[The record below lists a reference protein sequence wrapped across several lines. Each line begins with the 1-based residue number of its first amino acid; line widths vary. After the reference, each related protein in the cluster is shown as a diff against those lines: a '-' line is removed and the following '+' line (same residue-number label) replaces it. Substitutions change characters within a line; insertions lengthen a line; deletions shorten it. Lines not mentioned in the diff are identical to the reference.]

1 MHEPARSS
9 VKISVVSRKARF
21 ALAFAQAHK
30 LRSRHG
36 KATECAKKVAG
47 EVPSLPDG
55 VKRGVEALAFRW
67 TMSSSITAARNLANW
82 SPRLLPAERKSI
94 SPRGK
99 SSISRMRRGTWFS
112 NNRGAFSHL
121 AKWLASRRTDLQ
133 STMIRVLKT
142 RPTSWGRVRSARSR
156 PCGCNGVHTDGP
168 QMLSRPMALRRGE
181 GGHRFRRGPWRATGP
196 ARIRP
201 APPASRRPR

>member
-55 VKRGVEALAFRW
+55 VKRGVEALAGF
-67 TMSSSITAARNLANW
+67 SLDNVVVHHSGPES
-82 SPRLLPAERKSI
+82 
-94 SPRGK
+94 GK
-99 SSISRMRRGTWFS
+99 LVAKAFAG
-112 NNRGAFSHL
+112 GAQIHL
-121 AKWLASRRTDLQ
+121 APGQEQHQPHEAWHVVQ
-133 STMIRVLKT
+133 QQ
-142 RPTSWGRVRSARSR
+142 PGRVQPSGKMVGQQA
-156 PCGCNGVHTDGP
+156 DGP
-168 QMLSRPMALRRGE
+168 SINDDPGLENEADIMGARALGTFQTLRL
-181 GGHRFRRGPWRATGP
+181 
-196 ARIRP
+196 
-201 APPASRRPR
+201 